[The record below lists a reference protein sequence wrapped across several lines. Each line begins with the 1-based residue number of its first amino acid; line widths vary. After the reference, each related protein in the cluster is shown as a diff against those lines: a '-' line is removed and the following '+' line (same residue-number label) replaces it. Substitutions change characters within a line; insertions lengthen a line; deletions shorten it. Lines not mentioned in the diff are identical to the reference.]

1 MYLLQK
7 KFERLIAIFPTSV
20 KNVNT
25 FLLTIT
31 LLSPDSLEEPTHVAA
46 GDKLFLCKTF
56 AGEASKLACT

>member
-7 KFERLIAIFPTSV
+7 KFDRLIMIVPRGV
-20 KNVNT
+20 KIVNT

-56 AGEASKLACT
+56 AGEASKLA

>member
-1 MYLLQK
+1 MIVP
-7 KFERLIAIFPTSV
+7 RGV
-20 KNVNT
+20 KIVNT

-56 AGEASKLACT
+56 AGEASKLA